1 MFIKINLKQKGD
13 FMFKNITSDKYCMY
27 LRKSRKDIEAELGG
41 EEETLKRH
49 ENILLD
55 LATKMN
61 ISIND
66 DSIYREVVSGETI
79 ASRPEMQRLLSDVEQ
94 GIWKGV
100 FVVEVER
107 LARGDTMDQ
116 GLVAQ
121 TFKYSNTKI
130 ITPMKIYDPSNEF
143 DEEYF
148 EFGLFMSRRE
158 YKTINRRLQRGRIQ
172 SVKEGKYLGTV
183 APYGYER
190 IKLKDQKG
198 YTLEINPNEAKVVKL
213 IYKLYTED
221 DRIGIS
227 LIANKL
233 NEMKIPTA
241 KGGDWTTSTIRGILS
256 NPVYIGKIRWNSR
269 PEVKKMIDGKM
280 VKERPRADEK
290 DWILVDGLHDPIID
304 EYIFNLSQKYLEKN
318 PSIPMPT
325 RYKIMNPLA
334 GLIVCKM
341 CDRKLKRRPYKNYPD
356 TLMCDGPTCTNVS
369 SHLHLV
375 EKRLFDSLETWLH
388 DHKIKYKKQEKKK
401 DNLEI
406 DVINKTIAKLDIELD
421 TLDKQLNNMYDLLE
435 QGVYSTQ
442 VFMNRSK
449 LVSEK
454 LDSLKKDKDNLLKK
468 INSKEDKEKYE
479 EALIP
484 KVENIIKVYWTL
496 NDPADRNKLLKEVLE
511 KAVYCKTVNGRWHNK
526 PDEFELEIYLKLPR

>member
-1 MFIKINLKQKGD
+1 M
-13 FMFKNITSDKYCMY
+13 YCAY
-27 LRKSRKDIEAELGG
+27 LRKSRKDIEAELMG
-41 EEETLKRH
+41 EGETLKRH
-49 ENILLD
+49 EKILLD
-55 LATKMN
+55 LAAKMN
-61 ISIND
+61 ISISE
-66 DSIYREVVSGETI
+66 DSIYREIVSGETI

-94 GIWKGV
+94 GRWEGV

-190 IKLKDQKG
+190 VKLKGQKG
-198 YTLEINPNEAKVVKL
+198 YTLEINPKEAKIVEL
-213 IYKLYTED
+213 IYNLYTGNN
-221 DRIGIS
+221 RIGVS
-227 LIANKL
+227 LIANRL

-269 PEVKKMIDGKM
+269 PEVKKMIDGQV
-280 VKERPRADEK
+280 VKERPRANEK
-290 DWILVDGLHDPIID
+290 DWIIVDGLHEPIID
-304 EYIFNLSQKYLEKN
+304 EDIFNLAQEYLSEN
-318 PSIPMPT
+318 PSLPIPT

-334 GLIVCKM
+334 GIVVCKM
-341 CDRKLKRRPYKNYPD
+341 CDRKMKRRPYSNKNPD
-356 TLMCDGPTCTNVS
+356 TLMCDGPTCANIS

-375 EKRLFDSLETWLH
+375 EKRLFDSLETWLKQ
-388 DHKIKYKKQEKKK
+388 HKIKYKKQAKKK
-401 DNLEI
+401 DNLENEI
-406 DVINKTIAKLDIELD
+406 INKAIQDLDAELE
-421 TLDKQLNNMYDLLE
+421 TLNNQLNNMYDLLE
-435 QGVYSTQ
+435 QGIYSTE
-442 VFMNRSK
+442 VFMKRSN
-449 LVSEK
+449 LVSK
-454 LDSLKKDKDNLLKK
+454 KIDTLKKDKDKLFKK
-468 INSKEDKEKYE
+468 INLEEEKELRE
-479 EALIP
+479 EALAP
-484 KVENIIKVYWTL
+484 KIENIIKVYWTL
-496 NDPADRNKLLKEVLE
+496 DDPADKNKLLKEVLE
-511 KAVYCKTVNGRWHNK
+511 KAVYLKTVRGNRSGDNI
-526 PDEFELEIYLKLPR
+526 DEFELELYLKLPR

>member
-1 MFIKINLKQKGD
+1 M
-13 FMFKNITSDKYCMY
+13 YCMY
-27 LRKSRKDIEAELGG
+27 LRKSRKDIESELNG

-61 ISIND
+61 ISISD
-66 DSIYREVVSGETI
+66 DAIYREVVSGETI

-130 ITPMKIYDPSNEF
+130 ISPMKTYDPLNEF
-143 DEEYF
+143 DEKYF

-172 SVKEGKYLGTV
+172 SIKEGKYLGTV

-190 IKLKDQKG
+190 VKLKSQKG
-198 YTLEINPNEAKVVKL
+198 YTLEINPNEAKIVKL
-213 IYKLYTED
+213 IYKLYTGD
-221 DRIGIS
+221 NKIGIS

-233 NEMKIPTA
+233 NEMKIPTV

-280 VKERPRADEK
+280 IKERPRANEE
-290 DWILVDGLHDPIID
+290 DWILVDGLHNPIID
-304 EYIFNLSQKYLEKN
+304 EYVFNSAQEYLEKN
-318 PSIPMPT
+318 PSIPIPT

-334 GLIVCKM
+334 GLIVCKI
-341 CDRKLKRRPYKNYPD
+341 CHRKLKRRPYKDYPA
-356 TLMCDGPTCTNVS
+356 TLICDGPTCANVS
-369 SHLHLV
+369 SHLHIV
-375 EKRLFDSLETWLH
+375 EKRLFDSLEIWLQE
-388 DHKIKYKKQEKKK
+388 HKLKYRKQQKKK

-406 DVINKTIAKLDIELD
+406 DMINKSIAKLNSELG

-435 QGVYSTQ
+435 QSVYSTQ

-454 LDSLKKDKDNLLKK
+454 IDSLKIDRDNLLNKISSEEEKELHKK
-468 INSKEDKEKYE
+468 I
-479 EALIP
+479 LIP
-484 KVENIIKVYWTL
+484 KIENIIKVYWTL
-496 NDPADRNKLLKEVLE
+496 DDPADKNKLLKEVLE
-511 KAVYCKTVNGRWHNK
+511 KAVYYKTVNGRWHHK
-526 PDEFELEIYLKLPR
+526 